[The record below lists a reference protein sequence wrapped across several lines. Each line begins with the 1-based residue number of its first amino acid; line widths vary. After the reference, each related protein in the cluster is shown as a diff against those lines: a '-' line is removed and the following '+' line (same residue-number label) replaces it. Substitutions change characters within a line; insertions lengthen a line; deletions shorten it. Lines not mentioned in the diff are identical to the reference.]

1 MTNARLS
8 RRELVRLA
16 GAGGAL
22 LLLAACGG
30 GASPSA
36 APLSSAPAP
45 KPAALIASGSAPA
58 SAKPAASAAASAL
71 AKPAGSAAASAAS
84 AGDAQLYEA
93 ARKEGKVV
101 WWTAYYAQSAA
112 DAAAAAFKAKYPGVE
127 IEYIRQT
134 AQVVYQRLTQDLKAN
149 VKELDV
155 FSSTDFSHYPT
166 LKKQGALMPYKPAGV
181 SVLPKDLQQLDADD
195 AYQLGSLGFVV
206 INYNT
211 NKVKDPPKKWTDL
224 LDSRWKDQVT
234 LGHPGF
240 SGFVGNWVVAMVQK
254 YQWNYFQ
261 KLAKNNPKIGRS
273 INDTVA
279 DEVSGEREVGAGPD
293 NLSLEEKSKGN
304 PIDIMFPEDD
314 AVLIVSPVAI
324 MKDAPHPNAAKL
336 LENFLYSTEY
346 SQAMVKTFN
355 FPLNSAVK
363 PANGKGLNDI
373 KYTRV
378 SPDAQQKGIPE
389 AIQKWRE
396 IFNA

>member
-1 MTNARLS
+1 MTSKIS
-8 RRELVRLA
+8 RRDLIRLT
-16 GAGGAL
+16 GAGGAAL
-22 LLLAACGG
+22 LIAACGG
-30 GASPSA
+30 QAQ
-36 APLSSAPAP
+36 APASAPAP
-45 KPAALIASGSAPA
+45 AAASKPAASVSAGPASAA
-58 SAKPAASAAASAL
+58 SAKPAASASAKPAASAS
-71 AKPAGSAAASAAS
+71 GSAAAAAGPEVS
-84 AGDAQLYEA
+84 QLYEA
-93 ARKEGKVV
+93 AKKEGKVV

-149 VKELDV
+149 VHELDV

-181 SVLPKDLQQLDADD
+181 GTLPKDLQQLDPEE

-224 LDSRWKDQVT
+224 LDAKWKDQVT

-240 SGFVGNWVVAMVQK
+240 SGFVGNWVVAMSQK
-254 YQWNYFQ
+254 YGWDYLQ

-273 INDTVA
+273 INDTVT

-304 PIDIMFPEDD
+304 PVDIYFPDDD
-314 AVLIVSPVAI
+314 AILIVSPVAI

-336 LENFLYSTEY
+336 LENFLYSPEY

-355 FPLNSAVK
+355 FPLNPSVK
-363 PANGKGLNDI
+363 PANGKGLSDV

-378 SPDAQQKGIPE
+378 SPEALDKGVPE

-396 IFNA
+396 IFNV